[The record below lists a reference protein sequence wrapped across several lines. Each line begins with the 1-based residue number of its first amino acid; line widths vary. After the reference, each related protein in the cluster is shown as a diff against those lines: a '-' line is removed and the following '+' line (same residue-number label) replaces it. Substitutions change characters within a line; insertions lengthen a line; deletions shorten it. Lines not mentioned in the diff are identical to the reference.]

1 MFNLE
6 NEENKLK
13 SLLRIFI
20 LFHLLCVLLFTY
32 IGLKSEV
39 SLELLVTNFNI
50 YEFIYLIFYI
60 SSIVLLFILNPYGK
74 IFFTLLVIEGVIAS
88 FSSPERI
95 ITLEDSFIFLT
106 YFEGILDGA
115 ILVIIYLTPLKKYFK
130 SVKGFLW
137 VKN

>member
-32 IGLKSEV
+32 IGLQSEV
-39 SLELLVTNFNI
+39 SLELLVSNFNI

-74 IFFTLLVIEGVIAS
+74 IFFTILVIEGAIAG

-95 ITLEDSFIFLT
+95 ILPGDLFIFLT
-106 YFEGILDGA
+106 YFEGILDGV
-115 ILVIIYLTPLKKYFK
+115 ILAIIYLTPLKKLFK
-130 SVKGFLW
+130 SVKGFL
-137 VKN
+137 